1 MYRKKHALY
10 FLAKWPQYFTE
21 EDLMSYHQMIISR
34 FANPKIIDEV
44 TRVARTPIR
53 KLGYDERF
61 IRPIRELNERG
72 LSYQNHLD
80 IVGKIFAYQDENDSQ
95 SVQLQEKLSTMDFQ
109 RLIEEVTGLSN
120 KK

>member
-1 MYRKKHALY
+1 MC
-10 FLAKWPQYFTE
+10 
-21 EDLMSYHQMIISR
+21 
-34 FANPKIIDEV
+34 
-44 TRVARTPIR
+44 IR
-53 KLGYDERF
+53 DS

-120 KK
+120 KKIILEIELVIKKYKNDSK